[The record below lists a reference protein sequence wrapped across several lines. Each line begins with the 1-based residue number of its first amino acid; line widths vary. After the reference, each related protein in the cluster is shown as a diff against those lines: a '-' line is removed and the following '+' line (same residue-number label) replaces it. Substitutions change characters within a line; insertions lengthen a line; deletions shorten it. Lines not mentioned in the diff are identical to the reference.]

1 LAPVSFGRD
10 IGFASV
16 RHQIGEYSN
25 SHGTKMLRLDNEK
38 SSVRP
43 PAVAGLF
50 YPENAN
56 ELRHDVDG
64 YLAGSAPR
72 AAVTGRPKALIVP
85 HAGYQY
91 SGPVAGVAY
100 RRLRDW
106 SAFIQHV
113 VMIGPSHRVAIR
125 GLAVPS
131 VDSFATPL
139 GSVPIDVAGRERL
152 RELGLVAVSD
162 PAHAAEHSLEVQLP
176 FLQVVLEDFD
186 ILPLTVG
193 FAAVDQVT
201 RVIDAVW
208 GGPDTLVLVSSDLS
222 HYHTWSEA
230 RQLDAETTRA
240 IMERRSDLHDE
251 QACGACGINGLM
263 QVARRRGLTVEL
275 LDQRNSGDTAGDR
288 SRVVGYG
295 SYALHEA

>member
-1 LAPVSFGRD
+1 
-10 IGFASV
+10 
-16 RHQIGEYSN
+16 
-25 SHGTKMLRLDNEK
+25 MLRRDSDK

-56 ELRHDVDG
+56 ELRHDVSG
-64 YLAGSAPR
+64 YITECSPR
-72 AAVTGRPKALIVP
+72 TEVAARPKALIVP
-85 HAGYQY
+85 HAGYRY
-91 SGPVAGVAY
+91 SGPIAGVAY

-106 SAFIQHV
+106 SATIRHV
-113 VMIGPSHRVAIR
+113 VMIGPSHRVPIH

-131 VDSFATPL
+131 VDAFATPL
-139 GSVPIDVAGRERL
+139 GQVPIDVTGREHL
-152 RELGLVAVSD
+152 LELGLVRISD
-162 PAHAAEHSLEVQLP
+162 AAHAAEHSLEVQLP

-186 ILPLTVG
+186 ILPISVG
-193 FAAVDQVT
+193 FAPAELVA

-230 RQLDAETTRA
+230 RQLDAETMRA
-240 IMERRSDLHDE
+240 ILERRSDLPDE

-263 QVARRRGLTVEL
+263 QVARRRGLVVEL

-295 SYALHEA
+295 SYALHEP